1 MIDVGSLTGWDWFV
15 IGALLISTVW
25 GVLSG
30 LVRTVFALAGW
41 VIGLVGAP
49 IATPAVMQATGWNVH
64 PLFVMALLFFA
75 LLVLV
80 RLAGVLL
87 SRVLSKVG
95 LGGVDRTLGA
105 LLGVARALLIVTV
118 AAVVGRGLG
127 AHQDASWQKALSRP
141 LLEQMLALV
150 DPLLPESAGER
161 TGKVRRT

>member
-1 MIDVGSLTGWDWFV
+1 MPRAARVACT
-15 IGALLISTVW
+15 
-25 GVLSG
+25 
-30 LVRTVFALAGW
+30 FAIVLAGW

-64 PLFVMALLFFA
+64 PLFVMALLFFV

-105 LLGVARALLIVTV
+105 LLGVARGSALI
-118 AAVVGRGLG
+118 GRP
-127 AHQDASWQKALSRP
+127 RCP
-141 LLEQMLALV
+141 
-150 DPLLPESAGER
+150 
-161 TGKVRRT
+161 

>member
-1 MIDVGSLTGWDWFV
+1 LRQPGQRAQHDGTGPQGRGARLYRAGLHPVGTAHPGPGRPVQRSRVGRTRARQAQAGRHRLVGRVAAVIDVGSLTGWDWFV

-80 RLAGVLL
+80 
-87 SRVLSKVG
+87 
-95 LGGVDRTLGA
+95 
-105 LLGVARALLIVTV
+105 
-118 AAVVGRGLG
+118 
-127 AHQDASWQKALSRP
+127 
-141 LLEQMLALV
+141 
-150 DPLLPESAGER
+150 
-161 TGKVRRT
+161 

>member
-1 MIDVGSLTGWDWFV
+1 VIDAGSLTGWDWFV
-15 IGALLISTVW
+15 VGALIVSTVW

-41 VIGLVGAP
+41 VVGLVGAP
-49 IATPAVMQATGWNVH
+49 VATPAVMAATGWNVH
-64 PLFVMALLFFA
+64 PLFVMALLFF
-75 LLVLV
+75 LLLILV
-80 RLAGVLL
+80 RLTGILL

-127 AHQDASWQKALSRP
+127 AQQEASWQQAVSRP

-150 DPLLPESAGER
+150 DPLLPESAGQR